1 MRYVSTLF
9 ACSLLSVGFAQVP
22 EYVPAEGL
30 VAWYPFN
37 GNAQDESGNGHHAAI
52 DGATLAD
59 DRYGNFDA
67 AFYFDGSDRIIAP
80 QNVSPDGNSART
92 INAFFKSYT
101 ALPVGNNQYSLQAI
115 FGSGSAASGKVIST
129 LNIDGNG
136 TNNGHIPRTGHLYFS
151 SGSWQDEAWSQ
162 TSVSDSLWH
171 MATMTYEGANTPVR
185 VYLDGHFQDQTDP
198 ITLNTHLSDFYIG
211 DVPWATLFFNGL
223 IDDLGVWNRA
233 LTDEEIL
240 SLYLAEEIIP
250 GCTDPLA
257 CNFAGDANLDD
268 GSCHFN
274 CLFCQDGTVWDEEVH
289 GCISANTADINNDG
303 CVQLSDLLDLLGA
316 YGACAEAELAE
327 NPCGGG
333 AFLSGDDIACAGWN
347 YLGAYDGGEYYVSS
361 IPVAWDSAQAF
372 AVELNGGLA
381 VISSQE
387 ENDWISNLVGDNYV
401 WIGLY
406 QDLNSTY
413 YSEPDGGWG
422 WVNGAPFVYENWA
435 SNSPNNV
442 NNGSEHHCQMYSNGL
457 WNDAPGDLFINGS
470 DGRDIYA
477 VIEFR

>member
-1 MRYVSTLF
+1 MCQITN
-9 ACSLLSVGFAQVP
+9 
-22 EYVPAEGL
+22 
-30 VAWYPFN
+30 VA
-37 GNAQDESGNGHHAAI
+37 D
-52 DGATLAD
+52 
-59 DRYGNFDA
+59 
-67 AFYFDGSDRIIAP
+67 
-80 QNVSPDGNSART
+80 
-92 INAFFKSYT
+92 
-101 ALPVGNNQYSLQAI
+101 
-115 FGSGSAASGKVIST
+115 
-129 LNIDGNG
+129 
-136 TNNGHIPRTGHLYFS
+136 TNL
-151 SGSWQDEAWSQ
+151 
-162 TSVSDSLWH
+162 
-171 MATMTYEGANTPVR
+171 
-185 VYLDGHFQDQTDP
+185 
-198 ITLNTHLSDFYIG
+198 
-211 DVPWATLFFNGL
+211 
-223 IDDLGVWNRA
+223 
-233 LTDEEIL
+233 
-240 SLYLAEEIIP
+240 
-250 GCTDPLA
+250 
-257 CNFAGDANLDD
+257 
-268 GSCHFN
+268 
-274 CLFCQDGTVWDEEVH
+274 
-289 GCISANTADINNDG
+289 DG

-333 AFLSGDDIACAGWN
+333 AFLPGDDIACAGWN

-387 ENDWISNLVGDNYV
+387 ENDWISNLVGGNYV

-442 NNGSEHHCQMYSNGL
+442 NNGTEHHCQMYSNGL

>member
-1 MRYVSTLF
+1 VILENTLIFISWDGVVHHIDMTNWSELTSFSSAIVSPSDMLEVEGVLFLTSWDGGVYRSEDLGQTWEDIGPNNSSFYKLVLQGDELF
-9 ACSLLSVGFAQVP
+9 AAGETGLWTLS
-22 EYVPAEGL
+22 
-30 VAWYPFN
+30 
-37 GNAQDESGNGHHAAI
+37 
-52 DGATLAD
+52 
-59 DRYGNFDA
+59 
-67 AFYFDGSDRIIAP
+67 AP
-80 QNVSPDGNSART
+80 G
-92 INAFFKSYT
+92 
-101 ALPVGNNQYSLQAI
+101 
-115 FGSGSAASGKVIST
+115 
-129 LNIDGNG
+129 
-136 TNNGHIPRTGHLYFS
+136 FS
-151 SGSWQDEAWSQ
+151 S
-162 TSVSDSLWH
+162 
-171 MATMTYEGANTPVR
+171 
-185 VYLDGHFQDQTDP
+185 
-198 ITLNTHLSDFYIG
+198 
-211 DVPWATLFFNGL
+211 
-223 IDDLGVWNRA
+223 
-233 LTDEEIL
+233 
-240 SLYLAEEIIP
+240 
-250 GCTDPLA
+250 GCTDPLS
-257 CNFAGDANLDD
+257 CNFADDANLDD

-333 AFLSGDDIACAGWN
+333 AFLSGDDIACTGWN

-381 VISSQE
+381 VISSQA

-442 NNGSEHHCQMYSNGL
+442 NNGTEHHCQMYSNGL